1 MSRISPLSLMV
12 AAFLRE
18 ECILAPREGLRA
30 HVGVRPLGLA
40 PRVVLLVGDS
50 VEGEGEAGRDRWL
63 EFFFFRR
70 SRSKK
75 EEKGLSERDDDD
87 HFASLVFEVVPHSPA
102 SFLFAIA

>member
-1 MSRISPLSLMV
+1 MSRISPLSLVV

-40 PRVVLLVGDS
+40 PRVVLLVGDG

-63 EFFFFRR
+63 EFFFFPEVEVEEGRKGTERERR
-70 SRSKK
+70 R
-75 EEKGLSERDDDD
+75 
-87 HFASLVFEVVPHSPA
+87 
-102 SFLFAIA
+102 

>member
-1 MSRISPLSLMV
+1 VKARQ
-12 AAFLRE
+12 
-18 ECILAPREGLRA
+18 
-30 HVGVRPLGLA
+30 
-40 PRVVLLVGDS
+40 
-50 VEGEGEAGRDRWL
+50 AGIAGWS
-63 EFFFFRR
+63 FFFFRR